1 MQYYTFMLLQG
12 EKVQLEVDPDAINTV
27 AVSLEDGSTIYA
39 VAGASEEKKL
49 ISLQKRID
57 EEKIIASLIQIR
69 DEMAAAWCSGDGT
82 TGNASRDESQ
92 RIPSPASPSLFNKNA
107 EGSVTTLAS
116 ASSAKPQ
123 WCYA

>member
-1 MQYYTFMLLQG
+1 MLLQG

-69 DEMAAAWCSGDGT
+69 DEMAAA
-82 TGNASRDESQ
+82 
-92 RIPSPASPSLFNKNA
+92 
-107 EGSVTTLAS
+107 
-116 ASSAKPQ
+116 
-123 WCYA
+123 

>member
-57 EEKIIASLIQIR
+57 EEKMIASLIQIR
-69 DEMAAAWCSGDGT
+69 DEMAAA
-82 TGNASRDESQ
+82 
-92 RIPSPASPSLFNKNA
+92 
-107 EGSVTTLAS
+107 
-116 ASSAKPQ
+116 
-123 WCYA
+123 

>member
-39 VAGASEEKKL
+39 VTGASEEKKL

-69 DEMAAAWCSGDGT
+69 DEMAAA
-82 TGNASRDESQ
+82 
-92 RIPSPASPSLFNKNA
+92 
-107 EGSVTTLAS
+107 
-116 ASSAKPQ
+116 
-123 WCYA
+123 